1 MINHL
6 LIGMKR
12 LNFFLLVAAA
22 ACLVACGGKS
32 GGGMN
37 FGDNEFP
44 VQTVGAQ
51 SAAMQVTYPAT
62 IKGVQDVEIR
72 PKTSGF
78 ITRINVHE
86 GQSVGAGQI
95 LFVIDNET
103 YQAQVRQTQAAV
115 NQAQAAINTAEAQL
129 NTAKLQY
136 DNSVQL
142 HANGVIGDFELQSSK
157 NAYTSAQA
165 QVNQAKAALAQSQ
178 AALASAKEAL
188 SFCYVK
194 SPASG
199 VVGSLPYKVG
209 ALVSA
214 SSQPALTTV
223 SNISAM
229 EVFFS
234 MTEKDVLEMTKS
246 AGGLNAAVNN
256 YPPVKLKLA
265 DGSMY
270 PYDGKVVKVSGVI
283 EASTG
288 TVSMIA
294 RFPNPEHLLKSGGS
308 GSIVVHRENNSV
320 ILVPQSCVLEVQDK
334 KFVFVLGADNKVKYT
349 EITVDPQNDG
359 SNYIVTGGLKMGDK
373 FVTNGLTKL
382 TDGME
387 IVPITQEQYKKKI
400 DESSKI
406 GTDGSAKGFVDAMT
420 GKK

>member
-1 MINHL
+1 
-6 LIGMKR
+6 
-12 LNFFLLVAAA
+12 
-22 ACLVACGGKS
+22 
-32 GGGMN
+32 MN

-308 GSIVVHRENNSV
+308 GSIIVHRENNSV

-373 FVTNGLTKL
+373 YVTNGLTKL

>member
-1 MINHL
+1 M
-6 LIGMKR
+6 
-12 LNFFLLVAAA
+12 
-22 ACLVACGGKS
+22 VACGGKK

-44 VQTVGAQ
+44 VQTVGMQ
-51 SAAMQVTYPAT
+51 STAMQTTYPAT

-103 YQAQVRQTQAAV
+103 YQAQVRQAQAAV

-142 HANGVIGDFELQSSK
+142 YANGVIGDFELQSSK

-165 QVNQAKAALAQSQ
+165 QVNQTKAALAQAQ
-178 AALASAKEAL
+178 ASLASARENL

-246 AGGLNAAVNN
+246 AGGLNAAVNA

-265 DGSMY
+265 DGTVY
-270 PYDGKVVKVSGVI
+270 PHEGRVVKVSGVI
-283 EASTG
+283 DAATG

-308 GSIVVHRENNSV
+308 GSILVERSNNSA
-320 ILVPQSCVLEVQDK
+320 IIIPQSCVLEVQDK
-334 KFVFVLGADNKVKYT
+334 KFVYIMGADKKVKYT
-349 EITVDPQNDG
+349 EIKVDPQNDG
-359 SNYIVTGGLKMGDK
+359 NNFIVTSGLKTGDQY
-373 FVTNGLTKL
+373 VTNGLTKL

-387 IVPITQEQYKKKI
+387 IVPITAEQYQKKI
-400 DESSKI
+400 DDASKI

>member
-51 SAAMQVTYPAT
+51 NAAMQVTYPAT

-373 FVTNGLTKL
+373 YVTNGLTKL

>member
-1 MINHL
+1 M
-6 LIGMKR
+6 
-12 LNFFLLVAAA
+12 
-22 ACLVACGGKS
+22 VACGGKK

-44 VQTVGAQ
+44 VQTVGMQ
-51 SAAMQVTYPAT
+51 STAMQTTYPAT

-103 YQAQVRQTQAAV
+103 YQAQVRQAQAAV
-115 NQAQAAINTAEAQL
+115 NQAQATINTAEAQL

-165 QVNQAKAALAQSQ
+165 QVNQTKAALAQAQ
-178 AALASAKEAL
+178 ASLASARENL

-246 AGGLNAAVNN
+246 AGGLNAAVNA

-265 DGSMY
+265 DGTVY
-270 PYDGKVVKVSGVI
+270 PHEGRVVKVSGVI
-283 EASTG
+283 DAATG

-308 GSIVVHRENNSV
+308 GSILVERSNNSA
-320 ILVPQSCVLEVQDK
+320 IIIPQSCVLEVQDK
-334 KFVFVLGADNKVKYT
+334 KFVYVMGADKKVKYT
-349 EITVDPQNDG
+349 EIKVDPQNDG
-359 SNYIVTGGLKMGDK
+359 NNFIVTSGLKTGDQY
-373 FVTNGLTKL
+373 VTNGLTKL

-387 IVPITQEQYKKKI
+387 IVPITAEQYQKKI
-400 DESSKI
+400 DDASKI

>member
-1 MINHL
+1 
-6 LIGMKR
+6 MKR

-373 FVTNGLTKL
+373 YVTNGLTKL

>member
-1 MINHL
+1 M
-6 LIGMKR
+6 
-12 LNFFLLVAAA
+12 
-22 ACLVACGGKS
+22 VACGGKK

-44 VQTVGAQ
+44 VQTVGMQ
-51 SAAMQVTYPAT
+51 STAMQTTYPAT

-103 YQAQVRQTQAAV
+103 YQAQVRQAQAAV

-142 HANGVIGDFELQSSK
+142 YANGVIGDFELQSSK

-165 QVNQAKAALAQSQ
+165 QVNQTKAALAQAQ
-178 AALASAKEAL
+178 ASLASARENL

-246 AGGLNAAVNN
+246 AGGLNAAVNA

-265 DGSMY
+265 DGTVY
-270 PYDGKVVKVSGVI
+270 PHEGRVVKVSGVI
-283 EASTG
+283 DAATG

-308 GSIVVHRENNSV
+308 GSILVERSNNSA
-320 ILVPQSCVLEVQDK
+320 IIIPQSCVLEVQDK
-334 KFVFVLGADNKVKYT
+334 KFVYVMGADKKVKYT
-349 EITVDPQNDG
+349 EIKVDPQNDG
-359 SNYIVTGGLKMGDK
+359 NNFIVTSGLKTGDQY
-373 FVTNGLTKL
+373 VTNGLTKL

-387 IVPITQEQYKKKI
+387 IVPITAEQYQKKI
-400 DESSKI
+400 DDASKI

>member
-1 MINHL
+1 
-6 LIGMKR
+6 
-12 LNFFLLVAAA
+12 
-22 ACLVACGGKS
+22 
-32 GGGMN
+32 MN

-44 VQTVGAQ
+44 VQTVGMQ
-51 SAAMQVTYPAT
+51 STAMQTTYPAT

-103 YQAQVRQTQAAV
+103 FQAQVRQAQAAV

-142 HANGVIGDFELQSSK
+142 HSNGVIGDFELQSSK

-165 QVNQAKAALAQSQ
+165 QVNQTKAALAQAQ
-178 AALASAKEAL
+178 ASLASARENL

-246 AGGLNAAVNN
+246 AGGLNAAVNA

-265 DGSMY
+265 DGTIY
-270 PYDGKVVKVSGVI
+270 PHEGRVVKVSGVI
-283 EASTG
+283 DAATG

-308 GSIVVHRENNSV
+308 GSILVERSNNSA
-320 ILVPQSCVLEVQDK
+320 IIIPQSCVLEVQDK
-334 KFVFVLGADNKVKYT
+334 KFVYVMGADKKVKYT
-349 EITVDPQNDG
+349 EIKVDPQNDG
-359 SNYIVTGGLKMGDK
+359 NNFIVTSGLKTGDQY
-373 FVTNGLTKL
+373 VTNGLTKL

-387 IVPITQEQYKKKI
+387 IVPITAEQYQKKI
-400 DESSKI
+400 DDASKI

>member
-1 MINHL
+1 
-6 LIGMKR
+6 
-12 LNFFLLVAAA
+12 
-22 ACLVACGGKS
+22 
-32 GGGMN
+32 MN

-44 VQTVGAQ
+44 VQTVGMQ
-51 SAAMQVTYPAT
+51 STAMQTTYPAT

-103 YQAQVRQTQAAV
+103 YQAQVRQAQAAV
-115 NQAQAAINTAEAQL
+115 NQAQATINTAEAQL

-165 QVNQAKAALAQSQ
+165 QVNQTKAALAQAQ
-178 AALASAKEAL
+178 ASLASARENL

-246 AGGLNAAVNN
+246 AGGLNAAVNA

-265 DGSMY
+265 DGTIY
-270 PYDGKVVKVSGVI
+270 PHEGRVVKVSGVI
-283 EASTG
+283 DAATG

-308 GSIVVHRENNSV
+308 GSILVERSNNSA
-320 ILVPQSCVLEVQDK
+320 IIIPQSCVLEVQDK
-334 KFVFVLGADNKVKYT
+334 KFVYVMGADKKVKYT
-349 EITVDPQNDG
+349 EIKVDPQNDG
-359 SNYIVTGGLKMGDK
+359 NNFIVTSGLKTGDQY
-373 FVTNGLTKL
+373 VTNGLTKL

-387 IVPITQEQYKKKI
+387 IVPITAEQYQKKI
-400 DESSKI
+400 DDASKI

>member
-1 MINHL
+1 M
-6 LIGMKR
+6 
-12 LNFFLLVAAA
+12 
-22 ACLVACGGKS
+22 VACGGKK

-44 VQTVGAQ
+44 VQTVGMQ
-51 SAAMQVTYPAT
+51 STAMQTTYPAT

-103 YQAQVRQTQAAV
+103 YQAQVRQAQAAV
-115 NQAQAAINTAEAQL
+115 NQAQATINTAEAQL

-165 QVNQAKAALAQSQ
+165 QVNQTKAALAQAQ
-178 AALASAKEAL
+178 ASLASAKENL

-246 AGGLNAAVNN
+246 AGGLNAAVNA

-265 DGSMY
+265 DGTVY
-270 PYDGKVVKVSGVI
+270 PHEGRVVKVSGVI
-283 EASTG
+283 DAATG

-308 GSIVVHRENNSV
+308 GSILVERSNNSA
-320 ILVPQSCVLEVQDK
+320 IIIPQSCVLEVQDK
-334 KFVFVLGADNKVKYT
+334 KFVYVMGADKKVKYT
-349 EITVDPQNDG
+349 EIKVDPQNDG
-359 SNYIVTGGLKMGDK
+359 NNFIVTSGLKTGDQY
-373 FVTNGLTKL
+373 VTNGLTKL

-387 IVPITQEQYKKKI
+387 IVPITAEQYQKKI
-400 DESSKI
+400 DDASKI

>member
-1 MINHL
+1 
-6 LIGMKR
+6 MKR
-12 LNFFLLVAAA
+12 TNFFLLVAAA
-22 ACLVACGGKS
+22 ACMVACGGKK
-32 GGGMN
+32 GGGMMN

-44 VQTVGAQ
+44 VTTVGAQ
-51 SAAMQVTYPAT
+51 SASMQTTYPAT

-72 PKTSGF
+72 PKIQGF
-78 ITRINVHE
+78 ITRVNVQE

-103 YQAQVRQTQAAV
+103 YQAQVRQAQAAV

-129 NTAKLQY
+129 NTTKLQY
-136 DNSVQL
+136 ENSVQL
-142 HANGVIGDFELQSSK
+142 HANGVIGDFELQSAK
-157 NAYTSAQA
+157 NAYTSSQA
-165 QVNQAKAALAQSQ
+165 QVNQTKAALSNAQ
-178 AALASAKEAL
+178 AALASARETL

-214 SSQPALTTV
+214 NSQPALTTV

-229 EVFFS
+229 EVYFS
-234 MTEKDVLEMTKS
+234 MSEKDVLQMTKS
-246 AGGLNAAVNN
+246 AGGLNAAVNS

-265 DGSMY
+265 DGTIY
-270 PYDGKVVKVSGVI
+270 PYEGRVVKVSGVI
-283 EASTG
+283 DAATG

-308 GSIVVHRENNSV
+308 GSIVVQRQNSSV

-334 KFVFVLGADNKVKYT
+334 KFMYVLGSDKKVKYT
-349 EITVDPQNDG
+349 EIKVDPQNDG
-359 SNYIVTGGLKMGDK
+359 NNYIVTSGLNVGDK
-373 FVTNGLTKL
+373 YVTNGLTKL

-387 IVPITQEQYKKKI
+387 IIPITEEQYNKKI
-400 DESSKI
+400 EESSKI

>member
-1 MINHL
+1 M
-6 LIGMKR
+6 
-12 LNFFLLVAAA
+12 
-22 ACLVACGGKS
+22 VACGGKK

-44 VQTVGAQ
+44 VQTVGMQ
-51 SAAMQVTYPAT
+51 STAMQTTYPAT

-103 YQAQVRQTQAAV
+103 YQAQVRQAQAAV

-165 QVNQAKAALAQSQ
+165 QVNQTKAALAQAQ
-178 AALASAKEAL
+178 ASLASARENL

-246 AGGLNAAVNN
+246 AGGLNAAVNA

-265 DGSMY
+265 DGTVY
-270 PYDGKVVKVSGVI
+270 PHEGRVVKVSGVI
-283 EASTG
+283 DAATG

-308 GSIVVHRENNSV
+308 GSILVERSNNSA
-320 ILVPQSCVLEVQDK
+320 IIIPQSCVLEVQDK
-334 KFVFVLGADNKVKYT
+334 KFVYVMGADKKVKYT
-349 EITVDPQNDG
+349 EIKVDPQNDG
-359 SNYIVTGGLKMGDK
+359 NNFIVTSGLKTGDQY
-373 FVTNGLTKL
+373 VTNGLTKL

-387 IVPITQEQYKKKI
+387 IVPITAEQYQKKI
-400 DESSKI
+400 DDASKI

>member
-1 MINHL
+1 M
-6 LIGMKR
+6 
-12 LNFFLLVAAA
+12 
-22 ACLVACGGKS
+22 VACGGKK

-44 VQTVGAQ
+44 VQTVGMQ
-51 SAAMQVTYPAT
+51 STAMQTTYPAT

-95 LFVIDNET
+95 RFVIDNET
-103 YQAQVRQTQAAV
+103 YQAQVRQAQAAV
-115 NQAQAAINTAEAQL
+115 NQAQATINTAEAQL

-165 QVNQAKAALAQSQ
+165 QVNQTKAALAQAQ
-178 AALASAKEAL
+178 ASLASARENL

-246 AGGLNAAVNN
+246 AGGLNAAVNA

-265 DGSMY
+265 DGTVY
-270 PYDGKVVKVSGVI
+270 PHEGRVVKVSGVI
-283 EASTG
+283 DAATG

-308 GSIVVHRENNSV
+308 GSILVERSNNSA
-320 ILVPQSCVLEVQDK
+320 IIIPQSCVLEVQDK
-334 KFVFVLGADNKVKYT
+334 KFVYVMGADKKVKYT
-349 EITVDPQNDG
+349 EIKVDPQNDG
-359 SNYIVTGGLKMGDK
+359 NNFIVTSGLKTGDQY
-373 FVTNGLTKL
+373 VTNGLTKL

-387 IVPITQEQYKKKI
+387 IVPITAEQYQKKI
-400 DESSKI
+400 DDASKI

>member
-1 MINHL
+1 M
-6 LIGMKR
+6 
-12 LNFFLLVAAA
+12 
-22 ACLVACGGKS
+22 VACGGKK

-44 VQTVGAQ
+44 VQTVGMQ
-51 SAAMQVTYPAT
+51 STAMQTTYPAT

-103 YQAQVRQTQAAV
+103 FQAQVRQAQAAV
-115 NQAQAAINTAEAQL
+115 NQAQATINTAEAQL

-142 HANGVIGDFELQSSK
+142 HSNGVIGDFELQSSK

-165 QVNQAKAALAQSQ
+165 QVNQTKAALAQAQ
-178 AALASAKEAL
+178 ASLASARENL

-246 AGGLNAAVNN
+246 AGGLNAAVNA

-265 DGSMY
+265 DGTVY
-270 PYDGKVVKVSGVI
+270 PHEGRVVKVSGVI
-283 EASTG
+283 DAATG

-308 GSIVVHRENNSV
+308 GSILVERSNNSA
-320 ILVPQSCVLEVQDK
+320 IIIPQSCVLEVQDK
-334 KFVFVLGADNKVKYT
+334 KFVYVMGADKKVKYT
-349 EITVDPQNDG
+349 EIKVDPQNDG
-359 SNYIVTGGLKMGDK
+359 NNFIVTSGLKTGDQY
-373 FVTNGLTKL
+373 VTNGLTKL

-387 IVPITQEQYKKKI
+387 IVPITAEQYQKKI
-400 DESSKI
+400 DDASKI

>member
-1 MINHL
+1 M
-6 LIGMKR
+6 
-12 LNFFLLVAAA
+12 
-22 ACLVACGGKS
+22 VACGGKK

-44 VQTVGAQ
+44 VQTVGMQ
-51 SAAMQVTYPAT
+51 STAMQTTYPAT

-103 YQAQVRQTQAAV
+103 FQAQVRQAQAAV

-165 QVNQAKAALAQSQ
+165 QVNQTKAALAQAQ
-178 AALASAKEAL
+178 ASLASARENL

-246 AGGLNAAVNN
+246 AGGLNAAVNA

-265 DGSMY
+265 DGTIY
-270 PYDGKVVKVSGVI
+270 PHEGRVVKVSGVI
-283 EASTG
+283 DAATG

-308 GSIVVHRENNSV
+308 GSILVERSNNSA
-320 ILVPQSCVLEVQDK
+320 IIIPQSCVLEVQDK
-334 KFVFVLGADNKVKYT
+334 KFVYVMGADKKVKYT
-349 EITVDPQNDG
+349 EIKVDPQNDG
-359 SNYIVTGGLKMGDK
+359 NNFIVTSGLKTGDQY
-373 FVTNGLTKL
+373 VTNGLTKL

-387 IVPITQEQYKKKI
+387 IVPITAEQYQKKI
-400 DESSKI
+400 DDASKI

>member
-1 MINHL
+1 M
-6 LIGMKR
+6 
-12 LNFFLLVAAA
+12 
-22 ACLVACGGKS
+22 VACGGKK

-44 VQTVGAQ
+44 VQTVGMQ
-51 SAAMQVTYPAT
+51 STAMQTTYPAT

-103 YQAQVRQTQAAV
+103 FQAQVRQAQAAV

-142 HANGVIGDFELQSSK
+142 HSNGVIGDFELQSSK

-165 QVNQAKAALAQSQ
+165 QVNQTKAALAQAQ
-178 AALASAKEAL
+178 AALASARENL

-246 AGGLNAAVNN
+246 AGGLNAAVNA

-265 DGSMY
+265 DGTVY
-270 PYDGKVVKVSGVI
+270 PHEGRVVKVSGVI
-283 EASTG
+283 DAATG

-308 GSIVVHRENNSV
+308 GSILVERSNNSA
-320 ILVPQSCVLEVQDK
+320 IIIPQSCVLEVQDK
-334 KFVFVLGADNKVKYT
+334 KFVYVMGADKKVKYT
-349 EITVDPQNDG
+349 EIKVDPQNDG
-359 SNYIVTGGLKMGDK
+359 NNFIVTSGLKTGDQY
-373 FVTNGLTKL
+373 VTNGLTKL

-387 IVPITQEQYKKKI
+387 IVPITAEQYQKKI
-400 DESSKI
+400 DDASKI

>member
-1 MINHL
+1 M
-6 LIGMKR
+6 
-12 LNFFLLVAAA
+12 
-22 ACLVACGGKS
+22 VACGGKK

-44 VQTVGAQ
+44 VQTVGMQ
-51 SAAMQVTYPAT
+51 STAMQTTYPAT

-103 YQAQVRQTQAAV
+103 YQAQVRQAQAAV

-142 HANGVIGDFELQSSK
+142 YANGVIGDFELQSSK

-165 QVNQAKAALAQSQ
+165 QVNQTKAALAQAQ
-178 AALASAKEAL
+178 ASLASARENL

-246 AGGLNAAVNN
+246 AGGLNAAVNA

-265 DGSMY
+265 DGTIY
-270 PYDGKVVKVSGVI
+270 PHEGRVVKVSGVI
-283 EASTG
+283 DAATG

-308 GSIVVHRENNSV
+308 GSILVERSNNSA
-320 ILVPQSCVLEVQDK
+320 IIIPQSCVLEVQDK
-334 KFVFVLGADNKVKYT
+334 KFVYIMGADKKVKYT
-349 EITVDPQNDG
+349 EIKVDPQNDG
-359 SNYIVTGGLKMGDK
+359 NNFIVTSGLKTGDQY
-373 FVTNGLTKL
+373 VTNGLTKL

-387 IVPITQEQYKKKI
+387 IVPITAEQYQKKI
-400 DESSKI
+400 DDASKI

>member
-1 MINHL
+1 M
-6 LIGMKR
+6 
-12 LNFFLLVAAA
+12 
-22 ACLVACGGKS
+22 VACGGKK

-44 VQTVGAQ
+44 VQTVGMQ
-51 SAAMQVTYPAT
+51 STAMQTTYPAT

-103 YQAQVRQTQAAV
+103 YQAQVRQAQAAV

-165 QVNQAKAALAQSQ
+165 QVNQTKAALAQAQ
-178 AALASAKEAL
+178 ASLASARENL

-246 AGGLNAAVNN
+246 AGGLNAAVNA

-265 DGSMY
+265 DGTIY
-270 PYDGKVVKVSGVI
+270 PHDGRVVKVSGVI
-283 EASTG
+283 DAATG

-308 GSIVVHRENNSV
+308 GSILVERSNNSA
-320 ILVPQSCVLEVQDK
+320 IIIPQSCVLEVQDK
-334 KFVFVLGADNKVKYT
+334 KFVYVMGADKKVKYT
-349 EITVDPQNDG
+349 EIKVDPQNDG
-359 SNYIVTGGLKMGDK
+359 NNFIVTSGLKTGDQY
-373 FVTNGLTKL
+373 VTNGLTKL

-387 IVPITQEQYKKKI
+387 IVPITAEQYQKKI
-400 DESSKI
+400 DDASKI

>member
-1 MINHL
+1 
-6 LIGMKR
+6 MKR
-12 LNFFLLVAAA
+12 TNFFLLVAAA
-22 ACLVACGGKS
+22 ACMVACGGKK

-44 VQTVGAQ
+44 VQTVGMQ
-51 SAAMQVTYPAT
+51 STAMQTTYPAT

-103 YQAQVRQTQAAV
+103 YQAQVRQAQAAV

-165 QVNQAKAALAQSQ
+165 QVQAS
-178 AALASAKEAL
+178 LASARENL

-246 AGGLNAAVNN
+246 AGGLNAAVNA

-265 DGSMY
+265 DGTVY
-270 PYDGKVVKVSGVI
+270 PHEGRVVKVSGVI
-283 EASTG
+283 DAATG

-308 GSIVVHRENNSV
+308 GSILVERYNNSA
-320 ILVPQSCVLEVQDK
+320 IIIPQSCVLEVQDK
-334 KFVFVLGADNKVKYT
+334 KFVYVMGADKKVKYT
-349 EITVDPQNDG
+349 EIKVDPQNDG
-359 SNYIVTGGLKMGDK
+359 NNFIVTSGLKTGDQY
-373 FVTNGLTKL
+373 VTNGLTKL

-387 IVPITQEQYKKKI
+387 IVPITAEQYQKKI
-400 DESSKI
+400 DDASKI